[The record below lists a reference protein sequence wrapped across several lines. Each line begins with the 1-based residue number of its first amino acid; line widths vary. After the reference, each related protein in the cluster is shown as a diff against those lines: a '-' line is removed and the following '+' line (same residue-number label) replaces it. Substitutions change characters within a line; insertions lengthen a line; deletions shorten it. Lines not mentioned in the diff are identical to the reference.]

1 MWDWTGADP
10 CVHCRGKGLTPD
22 LAWNLTWSSVPR
34 SDPRA
39 GSVEQWPAHQSFG
52 VCKAAIQGAAAH
64 RRVRRRDQGRAVG
77 DDSASRNRKFESTP
91 LQERVACE
99 PQDESLGRGARN
111 GAELTAA
118 RFTRVCRVR
127 AKYASIIAFL
137 FKNERRRTDAA
148 PAYRSRSGGPKPHAR
163 AAIRAPPNRGTRGA
177 LIKPGRRGGLDRAVA
192 VSDHPDEDGRAGAK
206 WRIIRRDAAGRRGYR
221 RRYDNGGI
229 GFVTARK

>member
-1 MWDWTGADP
+1 VARQGEDPEECQTPRLRDEAHRLHRHAPSMWDWTGADP

-91 LQERVACE
+91 LQRRVHCE
-99 PQDESLGRGARN
+99 PDFRVPSPAYTATNRRHPGLAATSCSVNPTRR
-111 GAELTAA
+111 TRAA
-118 RFTRVCRVR
+118 RLRCSGSIPRV
-127 AKYASIIAFL
+127 S
-137 FKNERRRTDAA
+137 AA
-148 PAYRSRSGGPKPHAR
+148 EEC
-163 AAIRAPPNRGTRGA
+163 
-177 LIKPGRRGGLDRAVA
+177 V
-192 VSDHPDEDGRAGAK
+192 
-206 WRIIRRDAAGRRGYR
+206 
-221 RRYDNGGI
+221 
-229 GFVTARK
+229 